1 MILVLIIFSL
11 LSTNVICLKKS
22 LKTEEIIFKYRKTD
36 NWYSK
41 KLEIMKS
48 FSNSIVDY
56 LFNNNNNNNNNK
68 ANNYE
73 ADEQKNERQSIK
85 SNSIKKPFKWG

>member
-1 MILVLIIFSL
+1 MKLMIFVLIVFSL
-11 LSTNVICLKKS
+11 LSTNVICLKKG
-22 LKTEEIIFKYRKTD
+22 LKTEAIIFKYQKTD

-48 FSNSIVDY
+48 FSNSIIDY
-56 LFNNNNNNNNNK
+56 LFNNNSK
-68 ANNYE
+68 TNNYE
-73 ADEQKNERQSIK
+73 ANEQKNERQSIK